1 LDSQQ
6 ITTIVSVFGAVVA
19 FAGLMR
25 QSRRDMNEQLDGVK
39 TELGQRIDGVK
50 TELGQRIDGVETK
63 LERQHGAIRADMSL
77 MKMDL
82 ERQIDRVCNDL
93 ERQIGGVDSNVT
105 KIYSRLNDLERR
117 SYDLAR
123 LLPPTPGAQVAS

>member
-1 LDSQQ
+1 MDSQQ

-39 TELGQRIDGVK
+39 TELGQRIDGV
-50 TELGQRIDGVETK
+50 ETK
-63 LERQHGAIRADMSL
+63 LERQHGAIRADMSS